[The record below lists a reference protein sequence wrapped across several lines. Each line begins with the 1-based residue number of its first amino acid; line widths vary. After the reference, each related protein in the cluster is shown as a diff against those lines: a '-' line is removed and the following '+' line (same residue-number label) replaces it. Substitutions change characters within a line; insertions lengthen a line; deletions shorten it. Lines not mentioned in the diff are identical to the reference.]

1 MDRNCKLTIL
11 IPTYNR
17 KEKLLRTLESL
28 INQSNQNFNIFI
40 SDNFSD
46 YSIEELISNE
56 IPSLENKVEIFHHP
70 FNIGGTPNIIGA
82 LSLCNTEWGWILGDD
97 DVVYN
102 DSIENIY
109 NSITRYPDTQVFWFS
124 IDEKRKDN
132 CVIDNMYQL
141 QDYLEALN
149 NSGDFIFCSNKVFNI
164 KKIGSYMEITHRFS
178 YTRISQCFPIIESLK
193 DHKSITIINDKD
205 IVKHGGFENGTISW
219 DVSKT
224 VSGLRTLMDYPTGLS
239 WKKHCKFVKSVM
251 FKPSFVLKSYLKSP
265 LPWNYRNYLKNVYTS
280 CYRYCYPIHK
290 RIIIKNAFWI
300 ASIPFVHKLM
310 NSYYHKKQ
318 KKG

>member
-1 MDRNCKLTIL
+1 MDNDVKLTVL

-28 INQSNQNFNIFI
+28 IEQTNHNFNIII
-40 SDNFSD
+40 SDNCSN
-46 YSIEELISNE
+46 YSIEEVLSKE
-56 IPSLENKVEIFHHP
+56 LPVLLNKITIFHQP

-82 LSLCNTEWGWILGDD
+82 LSLCPTEWGWILGDD
-97 DVVYN
+97 DVVYDN
-102 DSIENIY
+102 AVEKIY
-109 NSITRYPDTQVFWFS
+109 NSINQYPDTQVFWFS
-124 IDEKRKDN
+124 IDEKKKDN
-132 CVIDNMYQL
+132 CVIDNIYQL

-164 KKIGSYMEITHRFS
+164 TRIGSYMEITHRFS

-193 DHKSITIINDKD
+193 ENKCITIINSDN
-205 IVKHGGFENGTISW
+205 IVKHGGFEDGSITW

-239 WKKHCKFVKSVM
+239 WKKHCRLVKSIM
-251 FKPSFVLKSYLKSP
+251 FRPSFVLKNYFKAK
-265 LPWNYRNYLKNVYTS
+265 LPWNYKNYLKNVYTS
-280 CYRYCYPIHK
+280 CYKYCYPIHK
-290 RIIIKNAFWI
+290 RLVIKCEFWI
-300 ASIPFVHKLM
+300 ASIPFVHNLM
-310 NSYYHKKQ
+310 NSYYHRKL